1 MLNLLKSP
9 LISSLTINI
18 SPLKFTFLSK
28 AKLVEEKLKLQTS
41 HAKKEDNFFNNNKKK
56 NTSPMAVLFVYCVI
70 FIMVFNTP

>member
-18 SPLKFTFLSK
+18 RPLKFTFLSK

-41 HAKKEDNFFNNNKKK
+41 HAKKGRQF
-56 NTSPMAVLFVYCVI
+56 L
-70 FIMVFNTP
+70 

>member
-18 SPLKFTFLSK
+18 HPLKFTFLSK

-41 HAKKEDNFFNNNKKK
+41 HAKKEDNFFNNNKKTK
-56 NTSPMAVLFVYCVI
+56 QKTHHQWLSCLYIA
-70 FIMVFNTP
+70 